1 MSRLYH
7 VDAFTDVPFRG
18 NPAAVCLLATPA
30 SDEWMQSVAAE
41 MNLSETA
48 FVSKLDAGHGLRW
61 FTPIKEVRLCGHA
74 TLAAAHVLWEE
85 GLAAPG
91 EDLVFQ
97 TLGGRLAA
105 RRAGKLITL
114 DFPARRVVP
123 ADDSATVNAAIGAVP
138 ASTSTYTTERGAIY
152 LLEYETEAAV
162 RGLTPDFGKLLLSG
176 ARAVIV
182 TSRSTSP
189 DWDFVSRYF
198 APAIGV
204 DEDPVTG
211 TAHACLAPYWA
222 AKLGKGTL
230 VGYQASARGGMV
242 HCTHLGDRVHL
253 AGSAVTVAAGE
264 LRADFRLR
272 G

>member
-1 MSRLYH
+1 MNRLYH

-18 NPAAVCLLATPA
+18 NPAAVCILETTV

-48 FVSKLDAGHGLRW
+48 FVSKLDDGHGLRW
-61 FTPIKEVRLCGHA
+61 FTPKKEVRLCGHA
-74 TLAAAHVLWEE
+74 TLAAAHILWEE
-85 GLAAPG
+85 GLATLG

-97 TLGGRLAA
+97 TLSGRLTA
-105 RRAGKLITL
+105 RRAGKLISL

-123 ADDSATVNAAIGAVP
+123 ADDSAMVNEAIGAP
-138 ASTSTYTTERGAIY
+138 TASTSTYTTERGTIY

-162 RGLTPDFGKLLLSG
+162 RDLAPDFRKLLLSG
-176 ARAVIV
+176 ARAVIA

-189 DWDFVSRYF
+189 EWDFVSRYF

-222 AKLGKGTL
+222 TILGKRAL
-230 VGYQASARGGMV
+230 VGYQASARGGVV
-242 HCTHLGDRVHL
+242 HCTCLGDRVHL
-253 AGSAVTVAAGE
+253 AGSAVTVASGE
-264 LRADFRLR
+264 LRADVRLR